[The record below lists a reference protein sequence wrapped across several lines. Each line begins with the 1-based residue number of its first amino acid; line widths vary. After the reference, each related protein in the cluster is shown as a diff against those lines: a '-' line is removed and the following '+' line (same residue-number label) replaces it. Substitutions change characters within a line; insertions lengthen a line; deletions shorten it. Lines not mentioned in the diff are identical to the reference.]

1 MNAPLIEVTQLHK
14 TYENGKITVLRGA
27 DLSIQKG
34 SIVALCGASGCGK
47 STLLH
52 MIAGIDTPDSGEV
65 RVENERIDT
74 EDKRT
79 MLLRNRI
86 GFVFQLHN
94 LIPDLSLEENS
105 MIPAIAAGVPTQK
118 AQIRLDQLLER
129 TGISHRKKNRIQ
141 DLSGGERQRTAICR
155 ALMNQPDIIL
165 ADEPTGALDE
175 DSREQ
180 VFELLIDMVQS
191 EGATLLIATHDKEI
205 ASRCDR
211 VLQVSKG
218 VVQQ

>member
-1 MNAPLIEVTQLHK
+1 MQGTLRKLKSSLTEPVQYHLPIGDKLVDLNALIGKQLTLTISRTILCSNSSK
-14 TYENGKITVLRGA
+14 TTKKSYSQGHCFVCMRKL
-27 DLSIQKG
+27 
-34 SIVALCGASGCGK
+34 ASCDMCIMKPETCHYDQGTCREPEWG
-47 STLLH
+47 
-52 MIAGIDTPDSGEV
+52 
-65 RVENERIDT
+65 
-74 EDKRT
+74 
-79 MLLRNRI
+79 
-86 GFVFQLHN
+86 
-94 LIPDLSLEENS
+94 EENC

>member
-94 LIPDLSLEENS
+94 LIPDLSLEENC